1 MEKQMKNKKSEKI
14 NRKTLNKFNKK
25 AQHEIIGFVIIVVIV
40 MVAGLFFLSFS
51 LRRNKTSIQSSAEI
65 SNLIEASMYYTTECA
80 IDYLPKYDNFQD
92 LIKSCYNQEIC
103 LDGRNSCAVL
113 NKTLERILDQSLNIG
128 PNSKNK
134 AYKTSLIYKYPEEQ
148 NIPNEEILYF
158 EKGEFQNCSLVLG
171 GDYMIYIISNG
182 ITSGDISFELEVCS
196 G

>member
-1 MEKQMKNKKSEKI
+1 MENKKSKKI
-14 NRKTLNKFNKK
+14 KRKSLNKFNKK

-40 MVAGLFFLSFS
+40 IVAGLFFLSFS

-103 LDGRNSCAVL
+103 LDGQDSCVIL
-113 NKTLERILDQSLNIG
+113 NRTLERILDQSLNIG
-128 PNSKNK
+128 PDSKNK
-134 AYKTSLIYKYPEEQ
+134 AYITNIFYKYPEEQ
-148 NIPNEEILYF
+148 NIPNEEISYF
-158 EKGEFQNCSLVLG
+158 EKGEFKNCSLVLG

-182 ITSGDISFELEVCS
+182 INSGNIYFELEVCS